1 MYLLKLKIY
10 TLKKAILIN
19 RRPMT
24 ELTQNLSLAQA
35 RSLIDSY
42 AFDLG
47 HVNAESLLKYWLELY
62 QASWIRL
69 ATVEALYLGR
79 YKAISIE
86 QILNVW
92 LRIGSPNPHFTY
104 EFERL
109 ICRKLPKHLCNI
121 SEETANE
128 AKPPAL
134 GLERPKQAETTANIL
149 SNGHGQRDMLALSL
163 RDNAVLESQS
173 VAEVSPMSDCGK
185 KAASFYG
192 GVPITSSAEE
202 NKQTSPAQ
210 KPDEPNFK
218 KTFSHV
224 KDSSKNTIEN
234 NLSLISS
241 WGPSYESNWSEFTEG
256 NTTIHQ
262 FIPLPDVSS
271 FFNRLKTFGEEQ
283 LEGQ

>member
-1 MYLLKLKIY
+1 MVRIRITFDVLSMCSPIIIY

-47 HVNAESLLKYWLELY
+47 HVDAERLLQYWLELY

-69 ATVEALYLGR
+69 ATIEALYLGR

-109 ICRKLPKHLCNI
+109 ICRKLPKHLCNL
-121 SEETANE
+121 SQEAADE
-128 AKPPAL
+128 AKPPTL
-134 GLERPKQAETTANIL
+134 KSDRLQKQTTSTIL
-149 SNGHGQRDMLALSL
+149 T
-163 RDNAVLESQS
+163 
-173 VAEVSPMSDCGK
+173 SPVKG
-185 KAASFYG
+185 
-192 GVPITSSAEE
+192 
-202 NKQTSPAQ
+202 NKQTLPTE
-210 KPDEPNFK
+210 DEDGLKLEKAFDNPE
-218 KTFSHV
+218 
-224 KDSSKNTIEN
+224 DSSANTMP
-234 NLSLISS
+234 LISA
-241 WGPSYESNWSEFTEG
+241 WGLSYKSNWSEFTEG
-256 NTTIHQ
+256 DKMIHQ

-271 FFNRLKTFGEEQ
+271 FFNKLKTFGEEK

>member
-1 MYLLKLKIY
+1 MKIAFDNLSMYSLKLKIY

-47 HVNAESLLKYWLELY
+47 HVDAERLLEYWLELY

-121 SEETANE
+121 SQGAVNE
-128 AKPPAL
+128 AKPPVV
-134 GLERPKQAETTANIL
+134 GLERLKQVETTAT
-149 SNGHGQRDMLALSL
+149 
-163 RDNAVLESQS
+163 VLT
-173 VAEVSPMSDCGK
+173 P
-185 KAASFYG
+185 
-192 GVPITSSAEE
+192 SAEE
-202 NKQTSPAQ
+202 KKQTPPTQ
-210 KPDEPNFK
+210 KPDELNLE
-218 KTFSHV
+218 KTFSHAKV
-224 KDSSKNTIEN
+224 SSKNTIEK

-241 WGPSYESNWSEFTEG
+241 WGLSSESNWSEFTEG
-256 NTTIHQ
+256 NKMIHQ

-271 FFNRLKTFGEEQ
+271 FFNRLKTFGEEK